1 MGEGFGRG
9 KVILLGEHA
18 VVYGHPA
25 LAAGIE
31 RGVRA
36 SAVRA
41 ERDEAHLSPW
51 DQVVVPDATGDLP
64 LERAFAVVLDAYE
77 GRPPL
82 RLDIAVE
89 LPAGAGLG
97 CSAAIGVAV
106 IEAIDQELGLFRTP
120 NERGELA
127 LSWEKVFHG
136 NPSGVDNM
144 MSACGGLCVYRK
156 GEALEPVPIRSP
168 LTLVVGNSGE
178 PSSTREMVES
188 VARQHEKDPER
199 IEKTFEGIASIV
211 RNGRLAC
218 IEGDHKAIG
227 QLMDLNHFLLSSLML
242 CTTKLDQ
249 LCQAARNAGAVG
261 AKLTGAGGGGC
272 MVALTPGPA
281 EAAHVVSS
289 LEPLCEEAFI
299 AEVRA

>member
-1 MGEGFGRG
+1 MGAGFGRG

-31 RGVRA
+31 RGVKA
-36 SAVRA
+36 SAARA
-41 ERDEAHLSPW
+41 DRDEAHLSPW
-51 DQVVVPDATGDLP
+51 AQVVVPDATSDVP

-82 RLDIAVE
+82 RFDIDIE

-106 IEAIDQELGLFRTP
+106 IEAIDQELGLSRTP

-127 LSWEKVFHG
+127 LSWEKIFHG

-144 MSACGGLCVYRK
+144 VSASGGLCVYRK
-156 GEALEPVPIRSP
+156 GEPLEPVPIRSP

-178 PSSTREMVES
+178 PSSTKEMVES

-272 MVALTPGPA
+272 MVALAPGLT